1 MSWSVIGVEEGAQGM
16 KGSHSHRRRIGT
28 RHARAERQDVTDG
41 VRALTWFAVATTFAL
56 AIVALL
62 FG

>member
-1 MSWSVIGVEEGAQGM
+1 M